1 MGWNGWFVFVPLTT
15 TRAPA
20 VLKRENLREAWHNG
34 LVKNT
39 SGAKENKALVIITVR
54 EVDK

>member
-1 MGWNGWFVFVPLTT
+1 MGWYRWFVPTAT